1 MSEGGAVHH
10 SHEARAESQGQCPLC
25 GGPMSPRETV
35 FAVELGC
42 GVAVVRH
49 VPARVCDTC
58 GESWLEDGTAAKL
71 EETIERARRD
81 QSQVEVMAY
90 SD

>member
-1 MSEGGAVHH
+1 MSKPQAPPE
-10 SHEARAESQGQCPLC
+10 QCPLC
-25 GGPMSPRETV
+25 GGPMAPGETV
-35 FAVELGC
+35 FAVELGF

-58 GESWLEDGTAAKL
+58 GESWIENNAAAKL
-71 EETIERARRD
+71 EQIVQRARRD
-81 QSQVEVMAY
+81 QSQVDVMAY